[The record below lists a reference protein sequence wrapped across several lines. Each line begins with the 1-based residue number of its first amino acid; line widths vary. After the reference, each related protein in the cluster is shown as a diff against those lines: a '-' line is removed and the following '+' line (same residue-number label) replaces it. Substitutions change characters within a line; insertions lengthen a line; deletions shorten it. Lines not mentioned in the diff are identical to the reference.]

1 MKKRVLSML
10 MTLALCLT
18 LFPAPAWAAED
29 APEGGAIVQQEQQ
42 EEISPAV
49 SEQAGTNEEENG
61 SEGDPQNTGTPD
73 AGGAEDSKADAPES
87 GEDENAGNNAD
98 AAVSAVQTMIDAL
111 PTVSELDGM
120 TADELDAAYD
130 DIQAAYD
137 AYEALNAEQQAQ
149 ITGADF
155 EALLGWFNSQTAP
168 LADVQPGVHT
178 HCVCGKDSSTT
189 VNGHTHSTNTEW
201 KAADSLPGTA
211 GSYYLTQSVTA
222 DWTVPTGEVNLCLN
236 GQTISGSITVGS
248 GATLTLTD
256 CSGNGKVQGE
266 VTVNGGKFELY
277 SGTITGGVQVG
288 IKGGTYQTGSSFTMY
303 GGAITGNEDYGGVF
317 LVGTTNHIDPPSFTM
332 HGGTISDNTAGA
344 SDGGGGGVYVG
355 EKCSFTMDG
364 GTITGNT
371 ATAGNGGGI
380 YIHFNAGNVS
390 ISNATITGNKA
401 SATGDTRYGHGG
413 GIYSERGVTVK
424 NVTITGNNSTFAGG
438 GIYGKGAITLTD
450 ATVTD
455 NNQYDVY
462 YDGTES
468 TNPKLTVSGSVKA
481 GYYANYDWK
490 LPILVSGA
498 LSEDS
503 VIRVGVREGINPGA
517 IAEPASG
524 VTLSAENFKAD
535 AADSV
540 TSLGNDGKVYLVPC
554 THEMDDTGYTCKKC
568 KTQFD
573 ARVGDSA
580 YYKTLTDAFNAAR
593 GSTVTLLRNVTLT
606 GNCSSENYS
615 ATLDLNGK
623 TVSTENKYIHVGG
636 GNKSNTLTVK
646 DSSKGGGTQAL
657 NVKFSVGSNGTLAV
671 DDSYTGEISRVEL
684 QAGGALERFGGKIG
698 ELVLSNA
705 AYGST
710 STGYGLKLWKGNP
723 NACTIGK
730 ITDNTKSKSLTVN
743 DLLGTDYAKCELY
756 GEKDSVWS
764 IVPKT
769 EKISELTGY
778 TAYKVQFTE
787 CVHQCADDSNPVCS
801 VCHKDLYT
809 KVTAKAAD
817 GTTKTA
823 YFTEDSALENGYVEA
838 IQTLNGW
845 SNEGCTEPTLTL
857 LRDMYAFGTSMPL
870 TGTLTLK
877 GGTHTAKNVTVAKN
891 ADVTFASGSYR
902 GATINGTAT
911 VKEDV
916 TFTSTVTVNGTL
928 NAKGGTF
935 DGPVEFNGS
944 STANISGGSFN
955 NEKKYGGVEFDY
967 NVTGTISGGTFVF
980 ADFYTTKVKLSGG
993 TFTMI
998 KTNGD
1003 RKLADLLAEG
1013 AAYYGASDNQAV
1025 TNDRVNTLENVKVVS
1040 HTHNGG
1046 KDGNGTCSI
1055 CGKQMAAS
1063 LTVGGTT
1070 SWYTAFATA
1079 IEAAN
1084 AADGA
1089 KTITL
1094 YQDVN
1099 GYVDGHSTTYELTRG
1114 PVTLATGGKTVTR
1127 ANLTAK
1133 GISLTVTGSNGDF
1146 NVTVD
1151 GKDAELTVNDGNTKL
1166 AIVTAQNGGKLSL
1179 SNGTFSRVAVKD
1191 DGSSASLSGGSY
1203 GEITSDTGY
1212 VKPYALLAKG
1222 YAYKRTRD
1230 NQWLPNANS
1239 ISEKVTVE
1247 KAPFVVEKIYP
1258 NSDTNYT
1265 GNSAFATDGNITLT
1279 AVIASEPET
1288 EDVTYYYWWEVF
1300 KESENDWTTSF
1311 KKVNTATHTG
1321 GQSKT
1326 LTISGLPVDK
1336 SYQYH
1341 IFVQCSN
1348 GYNCYSEP
1356 FTVTQHQHSWTYT
1369 ASGATIT
1376 AKCTAEGC
1384 YLTDGNGGS
1393 VTIAAPA
1400 ELTYSGEG
1408 KPATVTASSDWQGPA
1423 VSEITISYIKTG
1435 MYGPEALENGALP
1448 TKAGEYTAS
1457 ITVGEGNKAAT
1468 ASVKYTIQKANPVVT
1483 EWPTLSAPVYV
1494 NSEATLTGGSGEGT
1508 FDFKAGA
1515 AKSWDSAGR
1524 KTTTIVFIP
1533 TYTNNYNELTK
1544 DYPVTVVKRTVK
1556 NCNTLVGITDKPCGT
1571 AQDEL
1576 GLPGTVTITTVDGKT
1591 FNDIPVTWSGYNPNT
1606 LEEQTLTGTLDLT
1619 SIAGEVE
1626 QPSTPVT
1633 AQIKVKLT
1641 QKNFSGISPEP
1652 YDGVYDGNAHG
1663 ITLTGVPSG
1672 ATVKYGTSVNS
1683 CTLDS
1688 LTYTDFTDGPEFVYY
1703 KVSQPGYADA
1713 SGSAWVNITKRPLTV
1728 TGITA
1733 KDKVYDGNT
1742 NVVLDYS
1749 AVTLGGV
1756 LKNDTLTVTATGT
1769 LESAGVGE
1777 RKVTISDLTL
1787 GGASAANYV
1796 LAESGN
1802 QTETTATITAKEVNV
1817 TIIPNGGTYGSVVAA
1832 AAKLTGAVDGE
1843 NVPVTLT
1850 YTGNG
1855 YNDTA
1860 VPVNAGSYTVTASI
1874 ANSNY
1879 TLTGKTTANFVI
1891 APKTVTVSGITA
1903 KDKVYDGTTNADIS
1917 SVTFDGVTLN
1927 RGTDYTVTASFDD
1940 AGVGNGKNVT
1950 ATVTLTEQAAKN
1962 YALKQ
1967 SIFHTTGNIT
1977 KAAAPD
1983 FAKET
1988 TLAIVNGYKK
1998 TYTVTLPALPT
2009 LETPKEY
2016 GAPTYELGEIKLNGG
2031 YYTSG
2036 AKVENGKL
2044 TLPIQ
2049 KNDVGTTGSV
2059 GTVTVV
2065 IKSTNYEDIT
2075 LTVNVSAKN
2084 KLTPVLAGTL
2094 TLTPTK
2100 ITYGEP
2106 LSKIKITGKMKDP
2119 TTEKE
2124 VKGTFAWEDGTIKPD
2139 ANDSYVAGWIFT
2151 PAGGYEEYATVTGKA
2166 TVEVAPKS
2174 IEGATI
2180 TLEKREFT
2188 YNAAEQSPKIT
2199 GVTLNGW
2206 SKTITTYDIV
2216 SGDKAINA
2224 NDSITLTIEG
2234 TGNYTGT
2241 ATVEWKIIPAE
2252 LTVSVQSVTK
2262 EYDGTTNATVT
2273 PSFNGLQG
2281 KDTLTAEDYSVTA
2294 AFKDAKVGY
2303 KKPVTGKVTLNQ
2315 TDTAKNYL
2323 LKNDGTFSTGEGTIK
2338 KAAAPTVPPV
2348 ELTIYNGVQKD
2359 YFVDLPPLPELGEGK
2374 SYGKVNYNK
2383 THTINLSKGYTAQS
2397 EVVADSENLNTL
2409 RLLLHMTQT
2418 GSLTG
2423 EIGTV
2428 TIPVTTSNYQDINL
2442 TVKVKAVNQ
2451 TLPEKVGTVSA
2462 DAITY
2467 GQTLSAS
2474 TITGTMQDPATGV
2487 AVNGTFTWDTPA
2499 VKLNADSHDAK
2510 WTFTPDKSY
2519 GGKYTTNTGT
2529 ATVTVNRKTVTV
2541 SGITANDKVYD
2552 GTTNAKL
2559 NFSNAKFAGI
2569 LENDTLTVTAKGVFE
2584 KPDIGKQKVTISDL
2598 TLGGASTANYVLAE
2612 SGNQSETTATITA
2625 KEVTITITPNG
2636 GTYGSVVAATAKL
2649 TGAVDGKNV
2658 PVTLTYTG
2666 NGYNDTAVPV
2676 NAGSYTVT
2684 ASIANSNYTLTGK
2697 TTADF
2702 VITPK
2707 AVTVTGITAND
2718 KVYDGT
2724 TNATLDCSNAKFG
2737 GVLENDTLTVTA
2749 KGMFEKADVG
2759 EQKVTISDLTL
2770 DGNSANNYVLA
2781 ESGNQTETTATITAE
2796 QITVSIKPNGGTYGE
2811 TITPATVT
2819 ANGVVGEDAPKITLT
2834 YTGTANDGTEYTG
2847 TTPPTKAGTY
2857 TITATITDPNYKL
2870 DADTATAEFTVA
2882 KRSATVTPDNKS
2894 KVYEEKDPELTYKV
2908 SGVLDSETL
2917 EGITLARAKGEN
2929 AGKYAITATADA
2941 GANPNYAVTFAEGT
2955 FTIELKSIKGA
2966 TVVLGKGLA
2975 ANGAEQTQTVEKV
2988 LLGDKEIPAD
2998 SYTVAGNTATTPG
3011 SHTLTITAKGNYTGT
3026 VEQTYVIIPAK
3037 AESAPGEDITI
3048 GSGKVKVVVKSEG
3061 TVPPATLLTNKAE
3074 LLAML
3079 VDSGDITADELAQ
3092 IADGAS
3098 VDIVLTVKEANVSAE
3113 IKTAMAQA
3121 AKDYTI
3127 GQYFDISLFKYM
3139 TVNGKQQDGAA
3150 LHTTKNALPISVVVP
3165 DALVNTDSTVN
3176 RTYCIVRNHE
3186 GTITVLDAAFDAAG
3200 KTLTFKT
3207 DRFSIYAIAYKDT
3220 AVPSSGSNPGSNNS
3234 SNDSETKKNEVA
3246 APTPAP
3252 TPAST
3257 SKPSTITAMPQTGD
3271 TSNPT
3276 LYVVLLVVSLLG
3288 LAVVFVCK
3296 RRNNK

>member
-18 LFPAPAWAAED
+18 LLPTPAWAAED
-29 APEGGAIVQQEQQ
+29 APEGGVIVQQEQQ

-49 SEQAGTNEEENG
+49 SEQAGTNEAENG

-120 TADELDAAYD
+120 TAGELDAAYN

-168 LADVQPGVHT
+168 LADAKSGVHT

-189 VNGHTHSTNTEW
+189 VNGHTHNTGTTWTATN
-201 KAADSLPGTA
+201 ALPSTA
-211 GSYYLTQSVTA
+211 GSYYLTQSVSEN
-222 DWTVPTGEVNLCLN
+222 WTVPTDGEVTLCLN
-236 GQTISGSITVGS
+236 GQTINGKITVGD

-288 IKGGTYQTGSSFTMY
+288 MKGGSYNTGSAFTMY

-401 SATGDTRYGHGG
+401 SATGNTSYGHGG
-413 GIYSERGVTVK
+413 GIYSQRGVTVK
-424 NVTITGNNSTFAGG
+424 NVTITGNNSTYEGG

-455 NNQYDVY
+455 NSQYDVY
-462 YDGTES
+462 YDGRES
-468 TNPKLTVSGSVKA
+468 NTPELTISGSVKA

-568 KTQFD
+568 HTQFD

-580 YYKTLTDAFNAAR
+580 YYQTLTKAFDAAR
-593 GSTVTLLRNVTLT
+593 GSTVTLLRDVTLT
-606 GNCSSENYS
+606 GNCSSDTYS

-756 GEKDSVWS
+756 GEKDDAWS

-809 KVTAKAAD
+809 KITAKAAD

-857 LRDMYAFGTSMPL
+857 LRDMPYGTSITL
-870 TGTLTLK
+870 TGTLTLE
-877 GGTHTAKNVTVAKN
+877 GGTHTASNVTVAEN
-891 ADVTFASGSYR
+891 ANVTFASGSYS

-911 VKEDV
+911 VETGV
-916 TFTSTVTVNGTL
+916 TFTAASVTVNGTL
-928 NAKGGTF
+928 NAKGGIF
-935 DGPVEFNGS
+935 NGPVKFNGS
-944 STANISGGSFN
+944 STANISGGS
-955 NEKKYGGVEFDY
+955 
-967 NVTGTISGGTFVF
+967 
-980 ADFYTTKVKLSGG
+980 
-993 TFTMI
+993 
-998 KTNGD
+998 
-1003 RKLADLLAEG
+1003 
-1013 AAYYGASDNQAV
+1013 
-1025 TNDRVNTLENVKVVS
+1025 
-1040 HTHNGG
+1040 
-1046 KDGNGTCSI
+1046 
-1055 CGKQMAAS
+1055 
-1063 LTVGGTT
+1063 
-1070 SWYTAFATA
+1070 
-1079 IEAAN
+1079 
-1084 AADGA
+1084 
-1089 KTITL
+1089 
-1094 YQDVN
+1094 
-1099 GYVDGHSTTYELTRG
+1099 
-1114 PVTLATGGKTVTR
+1114 
-1127 ANLTAK
+1127 
-1133 GISLTVTGSNGDF
+1133 
-1146 NVTVD
+1146 
-1151 GKDAELTVNDGNTKL
+1151 
-1166 AIVTAQNGGKLSL
+1166 
-1179 SNGTFSRVAVKD
+1179 
-1191 DGSSASLSGGSY
+1191 Y
-1203 GEITSDTGY
+1203 GEITSGNDY

-1222 YAYKRTRD
+1222 YAYKKED
-1230 NQWLPNANS
+1230 NTWVSNANIGLS
-1239 ISEKVTVE
+1239 KVTVE
-1247 KAPFVVEKIYP
+1247 KAPFAVEKIYP
-1258 NSDTNYT
+1258 NRDTNYT

-1279 AVIASEPET
+1279 AVIAPET
-1288 EDVTYYYWWEVF
+1288 QGVTYYYWWELF
-1300 KESENDWTTSF
+1300 DESDNDWTTHF
-1311 KKVNTATHTG
+1311 GDVNTATHTG
-1321 GQSKT
+1321 EKSKT
-1326 LTISGLPVDK
+1326 LTISGLPTDK

-1348 GYNCYSEP
+1348 GYQCYSEP

-1393 VTIAAPA
+1393 VTIAAPT

-1423 VSEITISYIKTG
+1423 ASGITISYIKTG
-1435 MYGPEALENGALP
+1435 KYGPEKLENDALP
-1448 TKAGEYTAS
+1448 TKAGTYTAS
-1457 ITVGEGNKAAT
+1457 ITLGEGNKAAT
-1468 ASVKYTIQKANPVVT
+1468 ASVTYTIGKATPKAEDFT
-1483 EWPTLSAPVYV
+1483 FTAPTS
-1494 NSEATLTGGSGEGT
+1494 LT
-1508 FDFKAGA
+1508 
-1515 AKSWDSAGR
+1515 
-1524 KTTTIVFIP
+1524 
-1533 TYTNNYNELTK
+1533 
-1544 DYPVTVVKRTVK
+1544 
-1556 NCNTLVGITDKPCGT
+1556 
-1571 AQDEL
+1571 
-1576 GLPGTVTITTVDGKT
+1576 
-1591 FNDIPVTWSGYNPNT
+1591 
-1606 LEEQTLTGTLDLT
+1606 
-1619 SIAGEVE
+1619 
-1626 QPSTPVT
+1626 
-1633 AQIKVKLT
+1633 
-1641 QKNFSGISPEP
+1641 
-1652 YDGVYDGNAHG
+1652 YDGN
-1663 ITLTGVPSG
+1663 VKS
-1672 ATVKYGTSVNS
+1672 ATVSPADDVIVKYYDKDGKEATPKNAGE
-1683 CTLDS
+1683 
-1688 LTYTDFTDGPEFVYY
+1688 YTVKIDVAESTN
-1703 KVSQPGYADA
+1703 YA
-1713 SGSAWVNITKRPLTV
+1713 
-1728 TGITA
+1728 
-1733 KDKVYDGNT
+1733 
-1742 NVVLDYS
+1742 
-1749 AVTLGGV
+1749 
-1756 LKNDTLTVTATGT
+1756 
-1769 LESAGVGE
+1769 
-1777 RKVTISDLTL
+1777 
-1787 GGASAANYV
+1787 AANG
-1796 LAESGN
+1796 L
-1802 QTETTATITAKEVNV
+1802 TA
-1817 TIIPNGGTYGSVVAA
+1817 
-1832 AAKLTGAVDGE
+1832 DGWKF
-1843 NVPVTLT
+1843 
-1850 YTGNG
+1850 
-1855 YNDTA
+1855 
-1860 VPVNAGSYTVTASI
+1860 S
-1874 ANSNY
+1874 
-1879 TLTGKTTANFVI
+1879 
-1891 APKTVTVSGITA
+1891 
-1903 KDKVYDGTTNADIS
+1903 
-1917 SVTFDGVTLN
+1917 
-1927 RGTDYTVTASFDD
+1927 
-1940 AGVGNGKNVT
+1940 
-1950 ATVTLTEQAAKN
+1950 
-1962 YALKQ
+1962 
-1967 SIFHTTGNIT
+1967 IT
-1977 KAAAPD
+1977 KAAAP
-1983 FAKET
+1983 AAET
-1988 TLAIVNGYKK
+1988 GSLTIVNGHEK

-2016 GAPTYELGEIKLNGG
+2016 GTLTYEIGEIKLNDG
-2031 YYTSG
+2031 YYTGG
-2036 AKVENGKL
+2036 AKVENGEL

-2049 KNDVGTTGSV
+2049 KNDVETTGSV

-2075 LTVNVSAKN
+2075 LTVNVSAAN
-2084 KLTPVLAGTL
+2084 KIEPTPDGEITATS
-2094 TLTPTK
+2094 
-2100 ITYGEP
+2100 ITYGDT
-2106 LSKIKITGKMKDP
+2106 LSKSNISGKMKDP
-2119 TTEKE
+2119 TTDDA
-2124 VKGTFAWEDGTIKPD
+2124 VKGTFAWKDDTIKPA
-2139 ANDSYVAGWIFT
+2139 ANDSYVAEWTFT
-2151 PAGGYEEYATVTGKA
+2151 PDAPEYATVTGKA
-2166 TVEVAPKS
+2166 TVKVAPKS

-2180 TLEKREFT
+2180 TLKKREFT
-2188 YNAAEQSPKIT
+2188 YNAAEQSPTIT
-2199 GVTLNGW
+2199 GVTLKGW
-2206 SKTITTYDIV
+2206 SDTITYHIV
-2216 SGDKAINA
+2216 NGDKATNA
-2224 NDSITLTIEG
+2224 NDSITLTIKG
-2234 TGNYTGT
+2234 SGNYTGT
-2241 ATVEWKIIPAE
+2241 ATAEWKIIPAK
-2252 LTVSVQSVTK
+2252 LTVSVPSEVKK

-2273 PSFNGLQG
+2273 PTFNGLRG
-2281 KDTLTAEDYSVTA
+2281 KDNLTAADYSVTA
-2294 AFKDAKVGY
+2294 AFDNAKVGY
-2303 KKPVTGKVTLNQ
+2303 KKTVIGKVTLNQ
-2315 TDTAKNYL
+2315 TETAKNYVL
-2323 LKNDGTFSTGEGTIK
+2323 TNDGNFSTDDGTIA
-2338 KAAAPTVPPV
+2338 KAAAPTVQPV
-2348 ELTIYNGVQKD
+2348 ELTIYNGVQAD
-2359 YFVDLPPLPELGEGK
+2359 YYVDLPSLPDLGKGK
-2374 SYGKVNYNK
+2374 SYGTVGYRK
-2383 THTINLSKGYTAQS
+2383 THTINLSEGYKAQS
-2397 EVVADSENLNTL
+2397 DLRADPENLNTL

-2442 TVKVKAVNQ
+2442 TVNVSAVNQ
-2451 TLPEKVGTVSA
+2451 IKPKPVGTITA
-2462 DAITY
+2462 TPITY
-2467 GQTLSAS
+2467 GNELSMS
-2474 TITGTMQDPATGV
+2474 TITGTMQDPATGD
-2487 AVNGTFTWDTPA
+2487 AVNGTFTWVTPDE
-2499 VKLNADSHDAK
+2499 KLKASNHNAE

-2529 ATVTVNRKTVTV
+2529 ATVTVNPKAVTV

-2552 GTTNAKL
+2552 GNTNA
-2559 NFSNAKFAGI
+2559 
-2569 LENDTLTVTAKGVFE
+2569 
-2584 KPDIGKQKVTISDL
+2584 
-2598 TLGGASTANYVLAE
+2598 VLDYSA
-2612 SGNQSETTATITA
+2612 
-2625 KEVTITITPNG
+2625 
-2636 GTYGSVVAATAKL
+2636 
-2649 TGAVDGKNV
+2649 
-2658 PVTLTYTG
+2658 VTL
-2666 NGYNDTAVPV
+2666 
-2676 NAGSYTVT
+2676 
-2684 ASIANSNYTLTGK
+2684 
-2697 TTADF
+2697 
-2702 VITPK
+2702 
-2707 AVTVTGITAND
+2707 
-2718 KVYDGT
+2718 
-2724 TNATLDCSNAKFG
+2724 G

-2759 EQKVTISDLTL
+2759 EQKVKISELTL
-2770 DGNSANNYVLA
+2770 GGGSAANYVLA
-2781 ESGNQTETTATITAE
+2781 ENGNQTETTANITAREVTVTIT
-2796 QITVSIKPNGGTYGE
+2796 PNGGTYGS
-2811 TITPATVT
+2811 VT
-2819 ANGVVGEDAPKITLT
+2819 AATAKLSGAVDGENIPVTLT
-2834 YTGTANDGTEYTG
+2834 YTGNGYNSTAVPTNAGSYTVTASIADSNYVPTGETTAN
-2847 TTPPTKAGTY
+2847 
-2857 TITATITDPNYKL
+2857 
-2870 DADTATAEFTVA
+2870 FV
-2882 KRSATVTPDNKS
+2882 
-2894 KVYEEKDPELTYKV
+2894 
-2908 SGVLDSETL
+2908 
-2917 EGITLARAKGEN
+2917 
-2929 AGKYAITATADA
+2929 
-2941 GANPNYAVTFAEGT
+2941 
-2955 FTIELKSIKGA
+2955 IEPKSIKGA
-2966 TVVLGKGLA
+2966 TVKLGKGLT
-2975 ANGAEQTQTVEKV
+2975 ANGAEQTQTVAKV

-2998 SYTVAGNTATTPG
+2998 SYTVSGNTATAHG
-3011 SHTLTITAKGNYTGT
+3011 IYTLTVTGKGNYKDF
-3026 VEQTYVIIPAK
+3026 VKWTYVIAPAK
-3037 AESAPGEDITI
+3037 AEDAPGEDITI
-3048 GSGKVKVVVKSEG
+3048 GSGKVKVDVQSEG
-3061 TVPPATLLTNKAE
+3061 TVPPATLLTDKAE

-3079 VDSGDITADELAQ
+3079 VNSGDITADELVQ
-3092 IADGAS
+3092 IANGAN
-3098 VDIVLTVKEANVSAE
+3098 VDIVLTVKEANDPGAV
-3113 IKTAMAQA
+3113 KTAMAQA

-3127 GQYFDISLFKYM
+3127 GQYLDISLFKYM
-3139 TVNGKQQDGAA
+3139 TVNGSQQAGVP
-3150 LHTTKNALPISVVVP
+3150 LHTTKDALTISVVVP
-3165 DALVNTDSTVN
+3165 DALINTNSAVN

-3276 LYVVLLVVSLLG
+3276 LYVVLLVASLLG

-3296 RRNNK
+3296 KRNDK

>member
-18 LFPAPAWAAED
+18 LFPAPAWATED
-29 APEGGAIVQQEQQ
+29 AQEGGVIVQQEQQ

-73 AGGAEDSKADAPES
+73 AGGAEDSKADAPEI

-168 LADVQPGVHT
+168 LEDAQSGVHT
-178 HCVCGKDSSTT
+178 HCVCGGNGD

-211 GSYYLTQSVTA
+211 GSYYLTRSVSGSWA
-222 DWTVPTGEVNLCLN
+222 VPEGEVNLCLN
-236 GQTISGSITVGS
+236 GQTINGKITIGS

-256 CSGNGKVQGE
+256 CSDSGRVQGE
-266 VTVNGGKFELY
+266 VLVNGGKLELY

-288 IKGGTYQTGSSFTMY
+288 KKGADYQTGSSFTMY

-380 YIHFNAGNVS
+380 YIHFNAGTVS

-424 NVTITGNNSTFAGG
+424 NVTITGNNSTFEGG

-455 NNQYDVY
+455 NSQYDVY
-462 YDGTES
+462 YDGRES
-468 TNPKLTVSGSVKA
+468 NTPELTISGSVKA

-756 GEKDSVWS
+756 GEKDDAWS

-809 KVTAKAAD
+809 KITAKAAD

-857 LRDMYAFGTSMPL
+857 LRDMPYGTSITL
-870 TGTLTLK
+870 TGTLTLE
-877 GGTHTAKNVTVAKN
+877 GGTHTASNVTVAEN
-891 ADVTFASGSYR
+891 ANVTFASGSYS

-911 VKEDV
+911 VETGV
-916 TFTSTVTVNGTL
+916 TFTAASVTVNGTL
-928 NAKGGTF
+928 NAKGGIF
-935 DGPVEFNGS
+935 NGPVKFNGS

-955 NEKKYGGVEFDY
+955 CEKKYGGVEFGY
-967 NVTGTISGGTFVF
+967 NVTGTISGGMFAF

-993 TFTMI
+993 TFTII

-1013 AAYYGASDNQAV
+1013 AAYYNGDSAV
-1025 TNDRVNTLENVKVVS
+1025 SNDKVSSLTNVTVKS
-1040 HTHNGG
+1040 HEHNGG
-1046 KDGNGTCSI
+1046 TDGNGTCSI

-1063 LTVGGTT
+1063 LTVGSTT

-1099 GYVDGHSTTYELTRG
+1099 GYVDGHSTTYELTHG
-1114 PVTLATGGKTVTR
+1114 PVTLATGGKKVMR

-1133 GISLTVTGSNGDF
+1133 DISLTVTGSNGDF

-1151 GKDAELTVNDGNTKL
+1151 GKDAELTVNDKDTKL
-1166 AIVTAQNGGKLSL
+1166 AIVTAKNGGKLSL
-1179 SNGTFSRVAVKD
+1179 SNGAFSRVAVKD

-1203 GEITSDTGY
+1203 GEITSGNDY

-1222 YAYKRTRD
+1222 YAYKKED
-1230 NQWLPNANS
+1230 NTWVSNANIGLS
-1239 ISEKVTVE
+1239 KVTVE
-1247 KAPFVVEKIYP
+1247 KAPFAVEKIYP

-1265 GNSAFATDGNITLT
+1265 GNSAFATNGNITLT

-1288 EDVTYYYWWEVF
+1288 ENVTYYYWWELF
-1300 KESENDWTTSF
+1300 NESENDWTTRFSN
-1311 KKVNTATHTG
+1311 VNTATHSG
-1321 GQSKT
+1321 EKSKT
-1326 LTISGLPVDK
+1326 LTISGLPTDK

-1348 GYNCYSEP
+1348 GYQCYSEP

-1369 ASGATIT
+1369 ASGAAIT

-1393 VTIAAPA
+1393 VTIAAPT
-1400 ELTYSGEG
+1400 ELTYSGEA

-1423 VSEITISYIKTG
+1423 ASGITIRYTKTG
-1435 MYGPEALENGALP
+1435 MYGQEILENDALP
-1448 TKAGEYTAS
+1448 TKAGTYTAS
-1457 ITVGEGNKAAT
+1457 ITLGEAT
-1468 ASVKYTIQKANPVVT
+1468 ASVTYTIGKATPKAEDFT
-1483 EWPTLSAPVYV
+1483 FTAPTSLTYDGNVKSATVSPAKTGTGDVIVKYYDKDGQ
-1494 NSEATLTGGSGEGT
+1494 EATPKNAGEYTVKIDVAEGTNYAAANGLTADGWKFSITKAAAPTMQPIELTVINGLKKTYLVNLPALPRLGDNCKYGSIKYEACNFNLIGEGGYANSMAMITSNDEFQLAVPAVESQTEGSVGTVGVKITTDNYQDMLLTVKVIAKNKIVPVPDGEITATPITFGQILRVSTITGTMKDDGKTVEGT
-1508 FDFKAGA
+1508 FEWTDPSTKPDKAG
-1515 AKSWDSAGR
+1515 
-1524 KTTTIVFIP
+1524 
-1533 TYTNNYNELTK
+1533 
-1544 DYPVTVVKRTVK
+1544 DYQAEWTFTPAEGYEEYATVT
-1556 NCNTLVGITDKPCGT
+1556 
-1571 AQDEL
+1571 
-1576 GLPGTVTITTVDGKT
+1576 GTVTIKVNKATIPANAITAPAANVLTYNGNDQALITAGMT
-1591 FNDIPVTWSGYNPNT
+1591 DHGTMQYSLTENGTYSQDIP
-1606 LEEQTLTGTLDLT
+1606 
-1619 SIAGEVE
+1619 
-1626 QPSTPVT
+1626 
-1633 AQIKVKLT
+1633 
-1641 QKNFSGISPEP
+1641 
-1652 YDGVYDGNAHG
+1652 
-1663 ITLTGVPSG
+1663 
-1672 ATVKYGTSVNS
+1672 
-1683 CTLDS
+1683 
-1688 LTYTDFTDGPEFVYY
+1688 
-1703 KVSQPGYADA
+1703 
-1713 SGSAWVNITKRPLTV
+1713 
-1728 TGITA
+1728 
-1733 KDKVYDGNT
+1733 
-1742 NVVLDYS
+1742 
-1749 AVTLGGV
+1749 
-1756 LKNDTLTVTATGT
+1756 TATD
-1769 LESAGVGE
+1769 AGAYTVWYRVIG
-1777 RKVTISDLTL
+1777 D
-1787 GGASAANYV
+1787 ANH
-1796 LAESGN
+1796 
-1802 QTETTATITAKEVNV
+1802 
-1817 TIIPNGGTYGSVVAA
+1817 
-1832 AAKLTGAVDGE
+1832 
-1843 NVPVTLT
+1843 
-1850 YTGNG
+1850 
-1855 YNDTA
+1855 NDTA
-1860 VPVNAGSYTVTASI
+1860 PASVAVRIGQKPLTITGVTAAS
-1874 ANSNY
+1874 
-1879 TLTGKTTANFVI
+1879 KT
-1891 APKTVTVSGITA
+1891 
-1903 KDKVYDGTTNADIS
+1903 YDGTTNADIS
-1917 SVTFDGVTLN
+1917 GVTFDGVTLN
-1927 RGTDYTVTASFDD
+1927 RGTDYTVTANFDYASVD
-1940 AGVGNGKNVT
+1940 RGKNVT
-1950 ATVTLTEQAAKN
+1950 ATVTLMGQTAKN
-1962 YALKQ
+1962 YFLEQ
-1967 SIFHTTGNIT
+1967 SSFTTTGSIT
-1977 KAAAPD
+1977 KAAAPGSD
-1983 FAKET
+1983 LYPAVTVINDLAKTYEMVLSNDYLPKLSSPCEYGNVSYSLRGT
-1988 TLAIVNGYKK
+1988 YLTDGYKD
-1998 TYTVTLPALPT
+1998 TVQV
-2009 LETPKEY
+2009 
-2016 GAPTYELGEIKLNGG
+2016 
-2031 YYTSG
+2031 
-2036 AKVENGKL
+2036 KVMEENGQYKLKL
-2044 TLPIQ
+2044 TVPAVDYN
-2049 KNDVGTTGSV
+2049 KVSSV
-2059 GTVTVV
+2059 GTIDVRVT
-2065 IKSTNYEDIT
+2065 SDNYRDFY
-2075 LTVNVSAKN
+2075 LTIGVKTKN
-2084 KLTPVLAGTL
+2084 KDVPVPDGTISASN
-2094 TLTPTK
+2094 
-2100 ITYGEP
+2100 ITYGQA
-2106 LSKIKITGKMKDP
+2106 LNDSKIAGKMKAGGKAID
-2119 TTEKE
+2119 
-2124 VKGTFAWEDGTIKPD
+2124 GTFTWTNGTFKP
-2139 ANDSYVAGWIFT
+2139 AAGDYTASWTFT
-2151 PAGGYEEYATVTGKA
+2151 PAEGYEEYATA
-2166 TVEVAPKS
+2166 
-2174 IEGATI
+2174 
-2180 TLEKREFT
+2180 
-2188 YNAAEQSPKIT
+2188 
-2199 GVTLNGW
+2199 
-2206 SKTITTYDIV
+2206 
-2216 SGDKAINA
+2216 
-2224 NDSITLTIEG
+2224 
-2234 TGNYTGT
+2234 
-2241 ATVEWKIIPAE
+2241 
-2252 LTVSVQSVTK
+2252 
-2262 EYDGTTNATVT
+2262 
-2273 PSFNGLQG
+2273 
-2281 KDTLTAEDYSVTA
+2281 
-2294 AFKDAKVGY
+2294 
-2303 KKPVTGKVTLNQ
+2303 
-2315 TDTAKNYL
+2315 
-2323 LKNDGTFSTGEGTIK
+2323 
-2338 KAAAPTVPPV
+2338 
-2348 ELTIYNGVQKD
+2348 
-2359 YFVDLPPLPELGEGK
+2359 
-2374 SYGKVNYNK
+2374 
-2383 THTINLSKGYTAQS
+2383 
-2397 EVVADSENLNTL
+2397 
-2409 RLLLHMTQT
+2409 
-2418 GSLTG
+2418 
-2423 EIGTV
+2423 
-2428 TIPVTTSNYQDINL
+2428 
-2442 TVKVKAVNQ
+2442 
-2451 TLPEKVGTVSA
+2451 
-2462 DAITY
+2462 
-2467 GQTLSAS
+2467 
-2474 TITGTMQDPATGV
+2474 
-2487 AVNGTFTWDTPA
+2487 
-2499 VKLNADSHDAK
+2499 
-2510 WTFTPDKSY
+2510 
-2519 GGKYTTNTGT
+2519 TGT
-2529 ATVTVNRKTVTV
+2529 ATVTVDPKAVTV
-2541 SGITANDKVYD
+2541 S
-2552 GTTNAKL
+2552 
-2559 NFSNAKFAGI
+2559 
-2569 LENDTLTVTAKGVFE
+2569 
-2584 KPDIGKQKVTISDL
+2584 
-2598 TLGGASTANYVLAE
+2598 
-2612 SGNQSETTATITA
+2612 
-2625 KEVTITITPNG
+2625 ITPNG
-2636 GTYGSVVAATAKL
+2636 GTYGSVTAAAAVL
-2649 TGAVDGKNV
+2649 SGVVDGETV
-2658 PVTLTYTG
+2658 PV
-2666 NGYNDTAVPV
+2666 
-2676 NAGSYTVT
+2676 
-2684 ASIANSNYTLTGK
+2684 
-2697 TTADF
+2697 
-2702 VITPK
+2702 
-2707 AVTVTGITAND
+2707 
-2718 KVYDGT
+2718 
-2724 TNATLDCSNAKFG
+2724 
-2737 GVLENDTLTVTA
+2737 
-2749 KGMFEKADVG
+2749 
-2759 EQKVTISDLTL
+2759 
-2770 DGNSANNYVLA
+2770 
-2781 ESGNQTETTATITAE
+2781 
-2796 QITVSIKPNGGTYGE
+2796 
-2811 TITPATVT
+2811 
-2819 ANGVVGEDAPKITLT
+2819 TLT

-2857 TITATITDPNYKL
+2857 TITATTTNPNYTL
-2870 DADTATAEFTVA
+2870 DPKTTTADFTIA
-2882 KRSATVTPDNKS
+2882 KRPATVTPDNKS

-2908 SGVLDSETL
+2908 SGVLDGETL
-2917 EGITLARAKGEN
+2917 EGITLARAKDEN
-2929 AGKYAITATADA
+2929 AGKYAITATADVS
-2941 GANPNYAVTFAEGT
+2941 ANPNYDVTFAKGT
-2955 FTIELKSIKGA
+2955 LTIEPKSIMGA
-2966 TVVLGKGLA
+2966 KVVLGKGLI

-2988 LLGDKEIPAD
+2988 LLDGKELPAD
-2998 SYTVAGNTATTPG
+2998 SYTVTGNTATAPG
-3011 SHTLTITAKGNYTGT
+3011 RHTLTITARGNYTGT
-3026 VEQTYVIIPAK
+3026 VDQTYVIVPAK
-3037 AESAPGEDITI
+3037 AEDAPGEDITI
-3048 GSGKVKVVVKSEG
+3048 GSGKVKVDVQSEG
-3061 TVPPATLLTNKAE
+3061 TVPPATLLTDKAE

-3079 VDSGDITADELAQ
+3079 VNSGDITADELVQ
-3092 IADGAS
+3092 IANGAS

-3121 AKDYTI
+3121 AKGCTI
-3127 GQYFDISLFKYM
+3127 GQYLDISLFKYM
-3139 TVNGKQQDGAA
+3139 TVNGSQQAGVP
-3150 LHTTKNALPISVVVP
+3150 LHTTKDALTISVVVP
-3165 DALVNTDSTVN
+3165 DALINTNSAVN
-3176 RTYCIVRNHE
+3176 RTYCIVRNHK
-3186 GTITVLDAAFDAAG
+3186 GTMDVLDTAFDAAS
-3200 KTLTFKT
+3200 KTLTFKS

-3276 LYVVLLVVSLLG
+3276 LYVVLLVASLLG

-3296 RRNNK
+3296 KRNDK

>member
-18 LFPAPAWAAED
+18 LLPTPAWAAED

-61 SEGDPQNTGTPD
+61 SEGGPQNTGTPD
-73 AGGAEDSKADAPES
+73 AGGAEDSKADAPEN
-87 GEDENAGNNAD
+87 GEDENAGNNSD

-168 LADVQPGVHT
+168 LADAQPGVHT
-178 HCVCGKDSSTT
+178 HCVCGSNHQEIGDHKSADEKTFTAWTETT
-189 VNGHTHSTNTEW
+189 
-201 KAADSLPGTA
+201 SLPTSGA
-211 GSYYLTQSVTA
+211 YYLTQGVTISGNV
-222 DWTVPTGEVNLCLN
+222 TLNENLTLCLN

-256 CSGNGKVQGE
+256 CSDSGRVQGE
-266 VTVNGGKFELY
+266 VLVNGGKLELY

-288 IKGGTYQTGSSFTMY
+288 KKGADYQTGSSFTMY

-401 SATGDTRYGHGG
+401 SATGDTSHGHGG

-424 NVTITGNNSTFAGG
+424 NVTITGNNSTFEGG
-438 GIYGKGAITLTD
+438 GIYGKGTITLTD

-490 LPILVSGA
+490 LPILVSGE
-498 LSEDS
+498 LSENS
-503 VIRVGVREGINPGA
+503 VIHVGVREGIEHGA

-524 VTLSAENFKAD
+524 VTLRAENFKAD
-535 AADSV
+535 AADCV
-540 TSLGNDGKVYLVPC
+540 TNLGKDGKVYLVPC

-568 KTQFD
+568 HTQFD

-580 YYKTLTDAFNAAR
+580 YYQTLTKAFDAAR
-593 GSTVTLLRNVTLT
+593 GSTVTLLRDVTLA
-606 GNCSSENYS
+606 GNCSSSYIYP

-623 TVSTENKYIHVGG
+623 TVSSERYYISVGG
-636 GNKSNTLTVK
+636 GNQPTTLTVK
-646 DSSKGGGTQAL
+646 DSGTGGGTQAL
-657 NVKFSVGSNGTLAV
+657 TVKFLVDSNGTLAV

-684 QAGGALERFGGKIG
+684 QAGGALKRFGGEIG

-705 AYGST
+705 AAGST
-710 STGYGLKLWKGNP
+710 STGYNLKLWNGNT

-730 ITDNTKSKSLTVN
+730 FTDNNKSKSLTVK

-756 GEKDSVWS
+756 GENSGTWS
-764 IVPKT
+764 IVDKST
-769 EKISELTGY
+769 KIVDLTGY
-778 TAYKVQFTE
+778 TAYKVQFPE

-809 KVTAKAAD
+809 KITAKAAD

-823 YFTEDSALENGYVEA
+823 YFTKDSALENGYVEA

-857 LRDMYAFGTSMPL
+857 LRDMYAYGTSMPL

-877 GGTHTAKNVTVAKN
+877 GGTHTAKNVTVAEN
-891 ADVTFASGSYR
+891 ADVTFASGSYE
-902 GATINGTAT
+902 GATIDGTAT
-911 VKEDV
+911 VKEGV

-935 DGPVEFNGS
+935 TGNVKFNGS
-944 STANISGGSFN
+944 SIANISGGSFTSDRVH
-955 NEKKYGGVEFDY
+955 GGVTFDY
-967 NVTGTISGGTFVF
+967 NVTGTISGGTFAF

-993 TFTMI
+993 TFTTI

-1013 AAYYGASDNQAV
+1013 AAYYNGDSAVSDDNVSSLANV
-1025 TNDRVNTLENVKVVS
+1025 TVKS
-1040 HTHNGG
+1040 HEHNGG
-1046 KDGNGTCSI
+1046 TDGNGTCSI

-1063 LTVGGTT
+1063 LTVGGKT
-1070 SWYTAFATA
+1070 SWYAAFATA

-1084 AADGA
+1084 AADGE

-1099 GYVDGHSTTYELTRG
+1099 GYVNGRSTTYELTHG
-1114 PVTLATGGKTVTR
+1114 PVTLVTGGKKVTR
-1127 ANLTAK
+1127 VELIAK

-1151 GKDAELTVNDGNTKL
+1151 GKDAELTVSDGNTEL

-1203 GEITSDTGY
+1203 GEITSDAGY

-1222 YAYKRTRD
+1222 YAYKKTKD

-1239 ISEKVTVE
+1239 IPSEVTVE
-1247 KAPFVVEKIYP
+1247 KAPFAVEKIYP

-1279 AVIASEPET
+1279 AVIAPET
-1288 EDVTYYYWWEVF
+1288 QGVTYYYWWELF
-1300 KESENDWTTSF
+1300 DESDNDWTTRF
-1311 KKVNTATHTG
+1311 GDVNTATHTG
-1321 GQSKT
+1321 GQNKT
-1326 LTISGLPVDK
+1326 LSISNLPENS
-1336 SYQYH
+1336 SYQYRVY
-1341 IFVQCSN
+1341 VQSDN

-1356 FTVTQHQHSWTYT
+1356 FTVTRHQHSWTYT

-1376 AKCTAEGC
+1376 ASCTDTTC
-1384 YLTDGNGGS
+1384 TSPNGGS

-1400 ELTYSGEG
+1400 ELTYSGES

-1423 VSEITISYIKTG
+1423 ASEITISYIKTG
-1435 MYGPEALENGALP
+1435 MYIQQLENGALP
-1448 TKAGEYTAS
+1448 TNAGEYTAS
-1457 ITVGEGNKAAT
+1457 ITVGEAT

-1515 AKSWDSAGR
+1515 AKSWDSAGS
-1524 KTTTIVFIP
+1524 KTTAVVFTP
-1533 TYTNNYNELTK
+1533 TYTNNYNELTQ
-1544 DYPVTVVKRTVK
+1544 DYTVTVVKRTVK
-1556 NCNTLVGITDKPCGT
+1556 SCNTPAGIMDKPYGT
-1571 AQDEL
+1571 AQEEL

-1591 FNDIPVTWSGYNPNT
+1591 FNDIPVTWSGYDPNT
-1606 LEEQTLTGTLDLT
+1606 LKEQTLTGTLDLT

-1641 QKNFSGISPEP
+1641 QKHFSGISPVHYE
-1652 YDGVYDGNAHG
+1652 GEYDGNAHG

-1672 ATVKYGTSVNS
+1672 ATVKYGTSANS
-1683 CTLDS
+1683 CTKDS
-1688 LTYTDFTDGPEFVYY
+1688 LTYTDFTNGAQIVFY
-1703 KVSQPGYADA
+1703 KVSQSGYADA
-1713 SGSAWVNITKRPLTV
+1713 SGNAWVNITKRPLTV

-1756 LKNDTLTVTATGT
+1756 LKNDALTVTATGR

-1777 RKVTISDLTL
+1777 QQKVKISDFKL

-1802 QTETTATITAKEVNV
+1802 QTETTATITAREVAV

-1832 AAKLTGAVDGE
+1832 AAKLTGAVKGE

-1879 TLTGKTTANFVI
+1879 TLTGNTTADFVI
-1891 APKTVTVSGITA
+1891 TPKAVTVTGITA
-1903 KDKVYDGTTNADIS
+1903 KDKVYDGTKNADIS
-1917 SVTFDGVTLN
+1917 SVTFDNVTLN

-1940 AGVGNGKNVT
+1940 AGVGNGKSIT
-1950 ATVTLTEQAAKN
+1950 AAVTLTEQAAKN
-1962 YALKQ
+1962 YALQQ
-1967 SIFHTTGNIT
+1967 SRFMTTGNIT

-1988 TLAIVNGYKK
+1988 ALAIINGYKK

-2016 GAPTYELGEIKLNGG
+2016 GAPTYELGEIKLNDG

-2036 AKVENGKL
+2036 ANVENGEL

-2049 KNDVGTTGSV
+2049 KNDVGTTGPV

-2065 IKSTNYEDIT
+2065 IKSKNYENIT
-2075 LTVNVSAKN
+2075 LTVKVNAAN
-2084 KLTPVLAGTL
+2084 KIEPTPDGKITASE
-2094 TLTPTK
+2094 
-2100 ITYGEP
+2100 ITYGDT
-2106 LSKIKITGKMKDP
+2106 LSKSKISGKMKDPTTDDAVNGTFTWTNGKINPNAGDYEADWTFTPAAGYEKYATATGTVTIKVNKADIPTKAITAPTAQENLTYTGQAQALITAGSVTSGGTMQYSLTENGTYSPDIPTGTDAGAYTVWYRVIGDENHNDTAPASVAVSIRQKPLTITEVTAASKTYDGTTNAGITSVTFDNVTLTRDTDYTVTASFDDAGVDSGKNVTATVTLMGQTAKNYFLEQSSFTTTGSITKAAAPRSDFHPAVTVINDLAKTYEMVLFSDYLPKLSSPCEYGTVSYSLRGTYLTDGYEDTVQAEVVKENSQYKLKLTVPAVDYDKVSSVGTIDVRVTSDNYRDFYLTIGVKTKNKDVPVPDGTISASNITYGQALNDSKITGKMKDNGK
-2119 TTEKE
+2119 TID
-2124 VKGTFAWEDGTIKPD
+2124 GTFAWKNGAINPD
-2139 ANDSYVAGWIFT
+2139 AGSYDAEWVFT
-2151 PAGGYEEYATVTGKA
+2151 PAEGYEEYATA
-2166 TVEVAPKS
+2166 
-2174 IEGATI
+2174 
-2180 TLEKREFT
+2180 
-2188 YNAAEQSPKIT
+2188 
-2199 GVTLNGW
+2199 
-2206 SKTITTYDIV
+2206 
-2216 SGDKAINA
+2216 
-2224 NDSITLTIEG
+2224 
-2234 TGNYTGT
+2234 
-2241 ATVEWKIIPAE
+2241 
-2252 LTVSVQSVTK
+2252 
-2262 EYDGTTNATVT
+2262 
-2273 PSFNGLQG
+2273 
-2281 KDTLTAEDYSVTA
+2281 
-2294 AFKDAKVGY
+2294 
-2303 KKPVTGKVTLNQ
+2303 
-2315 TDTAKNYL
+2315 
-2323 LKNDGTFSTGEGTIK
+2323 
-2338 KAAAPTVPPV
+2338 
-2348 ELTIYNGVQKD
+2348 
-2359 YFVDLPPLPELGEGK
+2359 
-2374 SYGKVNYNK
+2374 
-2383 THTINLSKGYTAQS
+2383 
-2397 EVVADSENLNTL
+2397 
-2409 RLLLHMTQT
+2409 
-2418 GSLTG
+2418 
-2423 EIGTV
+2423 
-2428 TIPVTTSNYQDINL
+2428 
-2442 TVKVKAVNQ
+2442 
-2451 TLPEKVGTVSA
+2451 
-2462 DAITY
+2462 
-2467 GQTLSAS
+2467 
-2474 TITGTMQDPATGV
+2474 
-2487 AVNGTFTWDTPA
+2487 
-2499 VKLNADSHDAK
+2499 
-2510 WTFTPDKSY
+2510 
-2519 GGKYTTNTGT
+2519 TGT
-2529 ATVTVNRKTVTV
+2529 ATVTVDRKTVTV
-2541 SGITANDKVYD
+2541 SGITASDKDYD
-2552 GTTNAKL
+2552 GNTN
-2559 NFSNAKFAGI
+2559 
-2569 LENDTLTVTAKGVFE
+2569 V
-2584 KPDIGKQKVTISDL
+2584 
-2598 TLGGASTANYVLAE
+2598 VLDY
-2612 SGNQSETTATITA
+2612 S
-2625 KEVTITITPNG
+2625 
-2636 GTYGSVVAATAKL
+2636 
-2649 TGAVDGKNV
+2649 
-2658 PVTLTYTG
+2658 
-2666 NGYNDTAVPV
+2666 
-2676 NAGSYTVT
+2676 
-2684 ASIANSNYTLTGK
+2684 
-2697 TTADF
+2697 
-2702 VITPK
+2702 
-2707 AVTVTGITAND
+2707 AVT
-2718 KVYDGT
+2718 
-2724 TNATLDCSNAKFG
+2724 FG

-2749 KGMFEKADVG
+2749 TGTLESAGVG
-2759 EQKVTISDLTL
+2759 EQQKVKISNFKLGGD
-2770 DGNSANNYVLA
+2770 SAANYVLA
-2781 ESGNQTETTATITAE
+2781 ESGNQTETTATITAKKVTVT
-2796 QITVSIKPNGGTYGE
+2796 ITSNGGTYGS
-2811 TITPATVT
+2811 IVAAA
-2819 ANGVVGEDAPKITLT
+2819 ANLSGAVEGDNVPVTLT
-2834 YTGTANDGTEYTG
+2834 YTGNDYNSTTVPVNAGSYTVTASIADSNYVLTGKTTAN
-2847 TTPPTKAGTY
+2847 
-2857 TITATITDPNYKL
+2857 
-2870 DADTATAEFTVA
+2870 FV
-2882 KRSATVTPDNKS
+2882 
-2894 KVYEEKDPELTYKV
+2894 
-2908 SGVLDSETL
+2908 
-2917 EGITLARAKGEN
+2917 
-2929 AGKYAITATADA
+2929 
-2941 GANPNYAVTFAEGT
+2941 
-2955 FTIELKSIKGA
+2955 IEPKSIKDA
-2966 TVVLGKGLA
+2966 KVVLGKALT

-2988 LLGDKEIPAD
+2988 LLDGKELPAD
-2998 SYTVAGNTATTPG
+2998 SYTVTDNTATAHG
-3011 SHTLTITAKGNYTGT
+3011 IYTLTVTGKGNYKDF
-3026 VEQTYVIIPAK
+3026 VKWTYVIAPAK
-3037 AESAPGEDITI
+3037 AEDAPGEDITI
-3048 GSGKVKVVVKSEG
+3048 GSGKVKVDVQSEG
-3061 TVPPATLLTNKAE
+3061 TVPPATLLTDKAE

-3079 VDSGDITADELAQ
+3079 VNSGDITADELVQ
-3092 IADGAS
+3092 IANGAS

-3121 AKDYTI
+3121 AKGCTI
-3127 GQYFDISLFKYM
+3127 GQYLDISLLKYM
-3139 TVNGKQQDGAA
+3139 TVNGSQQAA
-3150 LHTTKNALPISVVVP
+3150 VALPTTKDALTISVAVP
-3165 DALVNTDSTVN
+3165 DALINTNSAVN
-3176 RTYCIVRNHE
+3176 RTYCIVRNHK
-3186 GTITVLDAAFDAAG
+3186 GTIDVLDAAFDAAG

-3276 LYVVLLVVSLLG
+3276 LYVVLLVASLLG

-3296 RRNNK
+3296 KRNDK